1 MRVKL
6 TILCENCVEKA
17 SPYGLLGEYGFS
29 CLVETTSG
37 TYLFDTGGGLT
48 IINNAERLGIDLRR
62 LDGIILSHGH
72 FDHTGG
78 LKLVL
83 EKTGPVA
90 VYAHPDLFSRRFS
103 SHGGPLR
110 NIGIAWTQQELE
122 LLGADFQLSRDP
134 VAITANLL
142 LSGRVPRTSPHETG
156 DPKLVIEVAEG
167 KHDSDPLEDDLSL
180 FVRTDKG
187 LVLLLGCAH
196 AGLMNIIDHAI
207 RVTGEKRI
215 HAIIGGTHLM
225 FSGEAQLM
233 ATMDRLESENITH
246 IGASHCTGRNG
257 ARALAARFGDRFF
270 SATVGASLEI

>member
-1 MRVKL
+1 MSIKL
-6 TILCENCVEKA
+6 TILCENSVEKA

-29 CLVETTSG
+29 CLVETTNG
-37 TYLFDTGGGLT
+37 NYLFDTGGGLT

-83 EKTGPVA
+83 EKTGPLA

-110 NIGIAWTQQELE
+110 KIGIAWDQEELE
-122 LLGADFQLSRDP
+122 HLGAHFQLSQDP
-134 VAITANLL
+134 VEIAENLL
-142 LSGRVPRTSPHETG
+142 LSGCIPRTNPHETG

-167 KHDSDPLEDDLSL
+167 KLDSDPLEDDLSL

-196 AGLMNIIDHAI
+196 AGLINIIDHAI
-207 RVTGEKRI
+207 AVTGEKRI
-215 HAIIGGTHLM
+215 HAVVGGTHLM
-225 FSGEAQLM
+225 FSGEAQLK
-233 ATMDRLESENITH
+233 ATMDRLQSEKVTH
-246 IGASHCTGRNG
+246 IGASHCTGRRG
-257 ARALAARFGDRFF
+257 ALALAARFGDRFF
-270 SATVGASLEI
+270 SASVGATLQI

>member
-48 IINNAERLGIDLRR
+48 IINNAERLGIDLGR

-78 LKLVL
+78 LQQVL
-83 EKTGPVA
+83 KKTGPIA
-90 VYAHPDLFSRRFS
+90 VYAHPDLFNRRFS

-110 NIGIAWTQQELE
+110 NIGIAWKQKELE
-122 LLGADFQLSRDP
+122 LLGADFQLSKDP
-134 VAITANLL
+134 VEIVENML
-142 LSGRVPRTSPHETG
+142 LSGRIPRTNPHETG
-156 DPKLVIEVAEG
+156 DPKLVIEITGG
-167 KHDSDPLEDDLSL
+167 KLDSDPLEDDLSL
-180 FVRTDKG
+180 FLRTDKG

-196 AGLMNIIDHAI
+196 AGLMNIIDHAVA
-207 RVTGEKRI
+207 VTGEKRI
-215 HAIIGGTHLM
+215 HAIVGGTHLM
-225 FSGEAQLM
+225 YSGKDQLK
-233 ATMDRLESENITH
+233 ATMDRLESEEVSH
-246 IGASHCTGRNG
+246 IGASHCTGRIG
-257 ARALAARFGDRFF
+257 ALALAERFGERYF
-270 SATVGASLEI
+270 SATVGATLEI